1 MQVRIELYDVQRTKW
16 VHNAHSSPLACM
28 ALSLNGKLLA
38 TASERGTLV
47 RIHATLDGTRLQVC
61 SLAAEP
67 LDKCTDATHTP
78 IQQVSPAIAQ
88 KAAWHIVQ

>member
-1 MQVRIELYDVQRTKW
+1 MRIELYDVQRTKW

-47 RIHATLDGTRLQVC
+47 RIHATQDGTRLQVTFRPNVVVQDAVITFRIL
-61 SLAAEP
+61 SL
-67 LDKCTDATHTP
+67 
-78 IQQVSPAIAQ
+78 
-88 KAAWHIVQ
+88 

>member
-47 RIHATLDGTRLQVC
+47 RIHATQDGTRLQVTSHLC
-61 SLAAEP
+61 DPWGNMLQNGSSMVCIHNGTTFLR
-67 LDKCTDATHTP
+67 TG
-78 IQQVSPAIAQ
+78 
-88 KAAWHIVQ
+88 

>member
-1 MQVRIELYDVQRTKW
+1 MVANALAMVAVQVRIELYDVQRTKW

-47 RIHATLDGTRLQVC
+47 RIHATLDGTRLQVGFM
-61 SLAAEP
+61 
-67 LDKCTDATHTP
+67 ATELWADVH
-78 IQQVSPAIAQ
+78 QQQP
-88 KAAWHIVQ
+88 